1 MPTSPPII
9 TLTSD
14 FGLRDAYVATVK
26 GVILSVCRDAV
37 IVDVT
42 HQVPAQ
48 DVAHGAF
55 VIADAYDSYPSDA
68 VHVCVVDPGV
78 GTGRRAVALVTPR
91 GLFVAPDNGLLT
103 RVVAKLLA
111 QASVDLSTQDP
122 GFLPVPPGCKAYVL
136 QEPKYWRSTVSNTFH
151 GRDVF
156 APVAAHLANGVK
168 PANLGVETDVLV
180 ALPEQLPEILFNSV
194 KGAVV
199 YVDSFGNLITNI
211 AGEAIGQGEAVVEVG
226 GRRIEGPVRTFADTD
241 GLMALVGSF
250 GFLEIALRDGSAAAE
265 LGVRVGETVRVSLVS

>member
-1 MPTSPPII
+1 MPANPSII

-26 GVILSVCRDAV
+26 GVILSICRDAA

-55 VIADAYDSYPSDA
+55 VIAQAYGSYPDDT

-103 RVVAKLLA
+103 RVLADLLA
-111 QASVDLSTQDP
+111 QAWVDLSTQDP
-122 GFLPVPPGCKAYVL
+122 GFLPVPPGCRAYVL

-156 APVAAHLANGVK
+156 APVAAHLASGVK
-168 PANLGVETDVLV
+168 PANLGAETDVLV
-180 ALPEQLPEILFNSV
+180 AILESPPEVSFNST
-194 KGAVV
+194 KGTVV

-211 AGEAIGQGEAVVEVG
+211 AGETIGQGDAVVEVG
-226 GRRIEGPVRTFADTD
+226 GRKIEGPVRTFADTD

-265 LGVRVGETVRVSLVS
+265 LGVAVGETVRVSLAS

>member
-1 MPTSPPII
+1 MPSNPPII

-26 GVILSVCRDAV
+26 GVILSICRNAA

-55 VIADAYDSYPSDA
+55 VIAEAYDSYPNDS

-78 GTGRRAVALVTPR
+78 GTGRRAVALVTPG

-103 RVVAKLLA
+103 RVIAKLLA
-111 QASVDLSTQDP
+111 QASVDLSTQDS
-122 GFLPVPPGCKAYVL
+122 GFLPVPPGCRAYVL
-136 QEPKYWRSTVSNTFH
+136 QEPEYWRSTVSNTFH

-168 PANLGVETDVLV
+168 PANLGAETDVLV
-180 ALPEQLPEILFNSV
+180 ALPEQLTETSFNSV

-211 AGEAIGQGEAVVEVG
+211 AGESIGQGEAVVEVG
-226 GRRIEGPVRTFADTD
+226 GRKIEGPVRTFADTD

-265 LGVRVGETVRVSLVS
+265 LGVAVGETVRVDLSG

>member
-26 GVILSVCRDAV
+26 GVILSVCRDAA

-55 VIADAYDSYPSDA
+55 VIAEAYDSYPNDA

-78 GTGRRAVALVTPR
+78 GTGRRAVALVTPG

-122 GFLPVPPGCKAYVL
+122 GFLPVPPNCKAYVL

-168 PANLGVETDVLV
+168 PANLGAETDVLV
-180 ALPEQLPEILFNSV
+180 ALPERLPEILFNSV

-211 AGEAIGQGEAVVEVG
+211 SGEAIGQGDALVEIG
-226 GRRIEGPVRTFADTD
+226 GRTIEGPVRTFADTD

-265 LGVRVGETVRVSLVS
+265 LGVAVGETVRVSLAS

>member
-26 GVILSVCRDAV
+26 GVILSVCRDAA
-37 IVDVT
+37 ITDVT

-55 VIADAYDSYPSDA
+55 VIAEAYDSYPNDA

-103 RVVAKLLA
+103 RVIAKLLA

-168 PANLGVETDVLV
+168 PANFGAETDVLV
-180 ALPEQLPEILFNSV
+180 ALPEQLPEISFNSV
-194 KGAVV
+194 KGTVV

-211 AGEAIGQGEAVVEVG
+211 AGEAIGQGDAVVEVG
-226 GRRIEGPVRTFADTD
+226 GRKIEGPVRTFADTD

-265 LGVRVGETVRVSLVS
+265 LGVAVGETVKVSLAS